1 MSNKGSARASAQQI
15 ANLET
20 LLAETGLLVEMETML
35 NEQSLEAMSVDTSTD
50 EGLRELLTKQH
61 QINSQRAVL
70 ELAQDALAKLK
81 AEAQNEH

>member
-1 MSNKGSARASAQQI
+1 
-15 ANLET
+15 
-20 LLAETGLLVEMETML
+20 ML